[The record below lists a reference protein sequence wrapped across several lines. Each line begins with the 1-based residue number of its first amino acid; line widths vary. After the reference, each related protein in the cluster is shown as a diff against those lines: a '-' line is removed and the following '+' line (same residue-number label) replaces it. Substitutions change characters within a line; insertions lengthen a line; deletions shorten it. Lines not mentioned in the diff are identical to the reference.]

1 MALHIGPPAPDASA
15 SRRINLHVTEA
26 DLGGAALYMSVG
38 RESSQINGNR
48 ILLELKLD
56 FSKTASSQT
65 TLYQS
70 SNIHETDSVYIY
82 YLFIISS

>member
-1 MALHIGPPAPDASA
+1 MAFHIGPPDASA

-26 DLGGAALYMSVG
+26 DLVGAALYMSVG

-56 FSKTASSQT
+56 FSKTASSYIRALIYT
-65 TLYQS
+65 KLTL
-70 SNIHETDSVYIY
+70 
-82 YLFIISS
+82 